1 MDGVLEEFDR
11 VLNGKYRAR
20 LSAYNRIIDET
31 QGAGGELIQSHV
43 LSVKYK

>member
-31 QGAGGELIQSHV
+31 QGVELIQSHV

>member
-31 QGAGGELIQSHV
+31 QGDGLIQSHA